1 MLEKIEGRKRRGRQ
15 RMRWLD
21 GITDSM
27 DTSLSKLRELVMD
40 REAWRAAVH
49 GVTKESLGP
58 NWVTEL
64 NWCFLPLPLDSKLH
78 EARNSVFIHC
88 CISRSFIVPGTY
100 QILNKHWFSQSIQ
113 LSLNFF
119 HLFSVFKW
127 IQVSHNVNLHYY
139 EPENDN
145 SFSTCFHH
153 LKVLRII
160 LGEGNGTP
168 LQYSC
173 LENPMDRGAW
183 WAAVHGV
190 SKSWT
195 RLSNFTFTFHFHV
208 LEKAMAP
215 HSSVLA
221 WRIPGTGE
229 PGGLPSMGSHRVR
242 HNWSNLAAA
251 ATAAAGSYWSFLLL
265 VNFF

>member
-1 MLEKIEGRKRRGRQ
+1 M
-15 RMRWLD
+15 
-21 GITDSM
+21 
-27 DTSLSKLRELVMD
+27 
-40 REAWRAAVH
+40 
-49 GVTKESLGP
+49 
-58 NWVTEL
+58 
-64 NWCFLPLPLDSKLH
+64 PLPLDSKLH

-173 LENPMDRGAW
+173 LGNPMDRGAW

-195 RLSNFTFTFHFHV
+195 RLSNFTF
-208 LEKAMAP
+208 MY
-215 HSSVLA
+215 
-221 WRIPGTGE
+221 WRRQWQPTPVFLPGESQGR
-229 PGGLPSMGSHRVR
+229 GSLVGCRLWGR
-242 HNWSNLAAA
+242 TESDTTE
-251 ATAAAGSYWSFLLL
+251 AT
-265 VNFF
+265 

>member
-88 CISRSFIVPGTY
+88 RISRSFIVPGTY
-100 QILNKHWFSQSIQ
+100 QILNKHWFSS
-113 LSLNFF
+113 
-119 HLFSVFKW
+119 
-127 IQVSHNVNLHYY
+127 
-139 EPENDN
+139 P
-145 SFSTCFHH
+145 
-153 LKVLRII
+153 
-160 LGEGNGTP
+160 
-168 LQYSC
+168 
-173 LENPMDRGAW
+173 
-183 WAAVHGV
+183 
-190 SKSWT
+190 
-195 RLSNFTFTFHFHV
+195 SNFPLISFIYFLYSNGSKCHTTWICTIMSQRMITVSLLVFIIWRF
-208 LEKAMAP
+208 LGSYWEKAMAP
-215 HSSVLA
+215 HSSTLA
-221 WRIPGTGE
+221 WRIPWTEE
-229 PGGLPSMGSHRVR
+229 PGGLQSMGSRRVG
-242 HNWSNLAAA
+242 HDW
-251 ATAAAGSYWSFLLL
+251 ATSLSHFTFMYWRRQWHPTPVFLPGESQGQGSL
-265 VNFF
+265 VGCRLWGRTESDTTEAT